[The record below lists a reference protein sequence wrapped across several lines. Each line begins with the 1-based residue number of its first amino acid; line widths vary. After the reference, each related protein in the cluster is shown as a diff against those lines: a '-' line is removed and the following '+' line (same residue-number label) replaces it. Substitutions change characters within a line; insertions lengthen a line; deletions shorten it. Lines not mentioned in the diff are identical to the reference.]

1 MHPKRQ
7 ARELAVRI
15 LFLWDS
21 AGAPDSEAADRVL
34 KLGSDDGAE
43 LATVPEAQ
51 VRSDALDMARG
62 AWLEREAID
71 TRLAAH
77 APQWPPKRQPGVDR
91 AILRLAVWEMTH
103 NQTPPKVAIDEA
115 IEIAKT
121 YSTENSP
128 AFINGVLDAIHKENT
143 SLMSGVLPPT

>member
-1 MHPKRQ
+1 MQSKRQ

-21 AGAPDSEAADRVL
+21 AGVPDSDAADQVL
-34 KLGSDDGAE
+34 RHGVEEESGI
-43 LATVPEAQ
+43 ATVLDAS
-51 VRSDALDMARG
+51 VRVDALDMARG
-62 AWLEREAID
+62 AWLERESTDA
-71 TRLAAH
+71 RLAQH

-91 AILRLAVWEMTH
+91 AILRLAVWEMT
-103 NQTPPKVAIDEA
+103 QGKVPPKVAIDEA

-128 AFINGVLDAIHKENT
+128 SFVNGVLDAIHKENAA
-143 SLMSGVLPPT
+143 LMGGVLPPP